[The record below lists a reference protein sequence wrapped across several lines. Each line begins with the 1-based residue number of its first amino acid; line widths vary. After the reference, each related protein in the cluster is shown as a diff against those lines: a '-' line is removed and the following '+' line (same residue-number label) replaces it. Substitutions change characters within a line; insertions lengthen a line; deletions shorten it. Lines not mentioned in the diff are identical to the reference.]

1 MSQAQFLNSKFNTNR
16 QVVLATKTKMPF
28 SSANKLILI
37 LVIIAAQRIQRTPPR
52 LKQFSQATVGWKQ
65 EQLLSLVRH
74 TSPET

>member
-1 MSQAQFLNSKFNTNR
+1 MSQVQFLRFKFDPNR
-16 QVVLATKTKMPF
+16 QVVLAAKTKMPF

-52 LKQFSQATVGWKQ
+52 LKQFSQVTVGWKQ
-65 EQLLSLVRH
+65 EQLLSLARH